1 MGNIIMELSTLHRV
15 SSGMPPLRLK
25 DNAIKPNEKLLL
37 YIVCYLEKVLCN
49 FHAVVM
55 KGI

>member
-1 MGNIIMELSTLHRV
+1 
-15 SSGMPPLRLK
+15 MPPLRLK
-25 DNAIKPNEKLLL
+25 DNAIKPNEKLLLYIVCYLDAIKPNEKLLL